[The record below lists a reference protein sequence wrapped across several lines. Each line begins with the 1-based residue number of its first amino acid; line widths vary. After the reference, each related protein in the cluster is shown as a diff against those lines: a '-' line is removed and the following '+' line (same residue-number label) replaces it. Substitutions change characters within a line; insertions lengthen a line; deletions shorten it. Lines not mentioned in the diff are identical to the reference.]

1 MADEELEALRKQR
14 LAELQAKHGV
24 SERAGGRAGGRAG
37 EVTPSPQAQALG
49 VCSWDPGF
57 RVPHGN
63 VCVPTGMG
71 VSPEVTA
78 ASSAAVGS
86 RVRLVRVGVC
96 APSSHPP
103 PHPPSLGFRCRR
115 ASGDP
120 RRDWGV
126 LGLGGV
132 LPTGS
137 PRCVEGDPL
146 SSGAED
152 AALTAPPRAGVEPR
166 TPEMVLSPCG
176 AG

>member
-1 MADEELEALRKQR
+1 
-14 LAELQAKHGV
+14 
-24 SERAGGRAGGRAG
+24 
-37 EVTPSPQAQALG
+37 
-49 VCSWDPGF
+49 
-57 RVPHGN
+57 
-63 VCVPTGMG
+63 MG

-166 TPEMVLSPCG
+166 TPEMDPGDAAQQEAKQREAEMRNSILAQVLDQSARARCVRTRFDRNT
-176 AG
+176 